1 MRLASSMNES
11 QAKLSEAWMAA
22 LQTQIRTSCTACTC
36 LSSSFVMCVRLFL
49 ETYLSSIS
57 GRLSLRSVVVQRLL
71 KFLSHFKCLIG
82 GAPSMLWIASWTEIR
97 FSQIRF
103 SLGDSKLNRIT
114 FHWNPGRGTPKTCQE
129 SNPQKLTDDGSVV
142 FCCPFKPNH
151 LDTWCWGKVLL
162 QPRPIIICN
171 YMA

>member
-1 MRLASSMNES
+1 MHMLVLFYCDVRTPFLGNLFVLHFGAPLPKKRCCPKVIEVPHQDESFSS
-11 QAKLSEAWMAA
+11 
-22 LQTQIRTSCTACTC
+22 QINP
-36 LSSSFVMCVRLFL
+36 
-49 ETYLSSIS
+49 
-57 GRLSLRSVVVQRLL
+57 
-71 KFLSHFKCLIG
+71 LSHFKCLIG
-82 GAPSMLWIASWTEIR
+82 RAPSMLWIASWTEIR

-171 YMA
+171 YMAWDANHSCYLMCR